1 MRIVKVLVF
10 GSGAVGIGLSSFLL
24 QVGHRVHLVG
34 NEKTVLALRKNGLQR
49 QGIFGAASFLPNQ
62 FTASSNL
69 AETGRETFDFFLVCT
84 KSFDTEN
91 SARQLKE
98 ESTLAHQKSPIV
110 LCQNGWG
117 NAEIFTKF
125 FPDTQVFNARVIT
138 GFIRPT
144 HYRVDITVH
153 AQPVHLGSLFQTD
166 STPLLDLA
174 NALSEGGLPSMI
186 TKDIGKDL
194 WAKMFYNCSLNAL
207 GAVLQVPYGNLYDN
221 ENSRIIIEKI
231 IEEAFQVMRGLG
243 YDSHWSNAKEYLKYF
258 YNQLLP
264 STCEHESSMLQ
275 DIRLGN
281 KTEIDSL
288 NGVIVRE
295 GEKLGIDVFCNAV
308 LRSQILFLQNKHS
321 I

>member
-1 MRIVKVLVF
+1 
-10 GSGAVGIGLSSFLL
+10 
-24 QVGHRVHLVG
+24 
-34 NEKTVLALRKNGLQR
+34 
-49 QGIFGAASFLPNQ
+49 
-62 FTASSNL
+62 
-69 AETGRETFDFFLVCT
+69 
-84 KSFDTEN
+84 
-91 SARQLKE
+91 
-98 ESTLAHQKSPIV
+98 
-110 LCQNGWG
+110 
-117 NAEIFTKF
+117 
-125 FPDTQVFNARVIT
+125 
-138 GFIRPT
+138 
-144 HYRVDITVH
+144 
-153 AQPVHLGSLFQTD
+153 
-166 STPLLDLA
+166 
-174 NALSEGGLPSMI
+174 MI